1 MLISSIPYHQL
12 TPEEIEELE
21 IQEKGV
27 SLTRFR
33 EYTSDILL
41 TTYLLLQ
48 REYREQGE
56 QVLYDLL
63 TRTLQ
68 QA

>member
-21 IQEKGV
+21 IQEKGF

-33 EYTSDILL
+33 EYTSDIVL